1 MNQQPS
7 DVNDQLFP
15 SEPEATRTAIM
26 KATFDAL
33 SKHGYSNLTIKRID
47 EEFLKS
53 EALIYHHYESKD
65 ELLLDLLSYLLEC
78 FEEREIPTPAGAD
91 PETQLRTLFDHI
103 LSSTAGGTNADLEK
117 VLIELRA
124 QAVQDE
130 TYRAHFTRTR
140 TQFQDNLSEIIQNGI
155 DSGVFREVD
164 AEQVA
169 EFLTTIVSGVMFD
182 RVTTDEM
189 MSLRAEID
197 HYIESRL
204 LADTETE
211 QSQ

>member
-7 DVNDQLFP
+7 NVNDQLFP
-15 SEPEATRTAIM
+15 SEPEDTRTAIM

-33 SKHGYSNLTIKRID
+33 SKHGYSNLTIKCIN

-78 FEEREIPTPAGAD
+78 FEEREIPTPVSAD

-103 LSSTAGGTNADLEK
+103 FSSTVSETNADLEK

-130 TYRAHFTRTR
+130 KYRAQFTRTR
-140 TQFQDNLSEIIQNGI
+140 RQFQDNLSEIIRNGVE
-155 DSGVFREVD
+155 SGVFRDVNP
-164 AEQVA
+164 EQA
-169 EFLTTIVSGVMFD
+169 ADFLTTIVSGVMFD
-182 RVTTDEM
+182 RVTTEDT
-189 MSLRAEID
+189 MSLRTEID
-197 HYIESRL
+197 HYIECRL
-204 LADTETE
+204 LADNVSE
-211 QSQ
+211 